1 MTGTPGA
8 RTADTASSSG
18 RDDDDHR
25 GAAEGAASITGGSDD
40 GDHDLRRRTDAVE
53 ALPLAER
60 ADAFAALHDD
70 LRTRLEQ
77 GEAPRA

>member
-1 MTGTPGA
+1 MGTPSAGTQDGA
-8 RTADTASSSG
+8 LSSTPTA
-18 RDDDDHR
+18 DDDDR
-25 GAAEGAASITGGSDD
+25 PGVDGAASVASDPD
-40 GDHDLRRRTDAVE
+40 DRGDDLRRRAEAVE

-77 GEAPRA
+77 GGAPRA

>member
-1 MTGTPGA
+1 VGTLDGA
-8 RTADTASSSG
+8 VSSTSTA
-18 RDDDDHR
+18 DDDDR
-25 GAAEGAASITGGSDD
+25 PRVDGAAGVAGDPDD
-40 GDHDLRRRTDAVE
+40 RGDDVRRRAEAVE

-77 GEAPRA
+77 GGAPRA